1 MSTMLDVVHDSGE
14 MIGRSHAPESFETA
28 LADLLTI
35 TDVSMQGYVLENY
48 ARIDGLLAEEP
59 FNVGVVREQTIRL
72 GVLPVL
78 YAKESKDCEL
88 SQLFAGYLEGITAG
102 GFPRWEAKPL
112 VGRAVAC
119 EIDRLL
125 GRTSYAAHNS
135 ALALEEQAI
144 RAGVFG
150 IRDITMVTGAVMRH
164 TWRHRAPRHLRR
176 WARSLPG

>member
-1 MSTMLDVVHDSGE
+1 MSTILDVVHGSGE
-14 MIGRSHAPESFETA
+14 MIGRSRAPEGFESA

-35 TDVSMQGYVLENY
+35 TDVSMQDYVLENY
-48 ARIDGLLAEEP
+48 QRIDGLLSEEP
-59 FNVGVVREQTIRL
+59 FNVGLAREQAIRL

-78 YAKESKDCEL
+78 HAEESEDCSL
-88 SQLFAGYLEGITAG
+88 SDLLASYLEGVTEG

-119 EIDRLL
+119 EIDYLL
-125 GRTSYAAHNS
+125 GRTSYAAHRS

-150 IRDITMVTGAVMRH
+150 IRDITMVTGALVRH

-176 WARSLPG
+176 WARSFPG